1 MPSSS
6 EELRS
11 KLLSKLGI
19 TKQKKKTTS
28 INDRRTR
35 DIRHM
40 SRYTLPLLYDEEEE
54 KIREMSVSIDDFNAL
69 FDFSFLLLMPLHIM
83 IICPNIYDN
92 ILSFAISDI
101 EDRTVLVPNRLLI
114 CHHLQQRGNHPSLS
128 VSMIKSSLFLYR

>member
-6 EELRS
+6 GELRS

-19 TKQKKKTTS
+19 TKQQKTTS

-54 KIREMSVSIDDFNAL
+54 KIREMSRKSAFVL
-69 FDFSFLLLMPLHIM
+69 FYHVNS
-83 IICPNIYDN
+83 CVQYD
-92 ILSFAISDI
+92 
-101 EDRTVLVPNRLLI
+101 VLVI
-114 CHHLQQRGNHPSLS
+114 
-128 VSMIKSSLFLYR
+128 